1 MFGSMYGMMVVG
13 GVLWLMILAGAGIL
27 LYVVVRSLSGPARVS
42 PDEDDPL
49 AIAQIRYARGE
60 LTREQYEEMC
70 RVLTGK
76 PLDPS

>member
-27 LYVVVRSLSGPARVS
+27 LYVVVRSLSGPARAS

-70 RVLTGK
+70 RVLAGK